1 MSTYTIDSNTFSPSN
16 IGLNGIG
23 WCLKSSFQSQK
34 AQDFCLRIRSHESMS
49 SVETGRI
56 WQVTILLEGTCF
68 FYGTMF
74 MGEKG
79 VVIVLEKP
87 QKKSRFRPTWYN
99 HNCNNT
105 HQKNVWKMLHLSR
118 PLPKIRKM
126 SKQFEPTIFYNHQ
139 EPFLREAVW
148 SQGSVLI
155 CVAQMESTQQIRQ
168 SLRDST
174 ICNGV
179 FFSWSFQSSGFSA
192 LRRWDACNI
201 RQDIAMSFRL
211 FVGLT

>member
-1 MSTYTIDSNTFSPSN
+1 
-16 IGLNGIG
+16 
-23 WCLKSSFQSQK
+23 
-34 AQDFCLRIRSHESMS
+34 MS
-49 SVETGRI
+49 SVGFL
-56 WQVTILLEGTCF
+56 VVF
-68 FYGTMF
+68 
-74 MGEKG
+74 EKLRSYWRG
-79 VVIVLEKP
+79 PVFLRNHVLWGKKGSSLSSFLEKP
-87 QKKSRFRPTWYN
+87 FKKIAISTNVLHSQLQP
-99 HNCNNT
+99 HNPKERV
-105 HQKNVWKMLHLSR
+105 KNVASLQT
-118 PLPKIRKM
+118 LPKIRKM